1 MVQRNGA
8 RGVVDAKVHTPSG
21 SSEECYV
28 TELDSG
34 MHQKVQHRILMQLYE
49 YCCICITFVLFH
61 FGVSDKSAIRFI
73 PRENGVHSI
82 DVKFNGCHIP
92 GSPFN
97 VRVGDPGLIG
107 DPGMVTAHGPGL
119 QGGTTGLMLD
129 LCFMNLLY

>member
-8 RGVVDAKVHTPSG
+8 RGVVDAKVHTPAG

-34 MHQKVQHRILMQLYE
+34 THRHH
-49 YCCICITFVLFH
+49 FVSPNSINEIKYNKSTCD
-61 FGVSDKSAIRFI
+61 VCSDKNAIRFI

-97 VRVGDPGLIG
+97 VRVGDPGLVG

-119 QGGTTGLMLD
+119 MGGTTGR
-129 LCFMNLLY
+129 CHRHLY